1 MKILFMTRVFPD
13 EHGYQGGVFILNQAR
28 ALKNAGHEVAVLLPD
43 FRSPRRKRPWGY
55 SRYRLDGV
63 EVYRWAFP
71 CGPVFP
77 LIEAAAPI
85 LSRRL
90 YEKAAASFGTPA
102 LLYAHFGDAAIDA
115 AALKRR
121 FGVPVVVLE
130 HDSGILTGSYTGAAL
145 RARREACEQADAV
158 LAVSEALAEKVQAL
172 TRRRVGVVP
181 NIVPAY
187 MFEGAAAD
195 AEPDAFRFVSVGN
208 MVPSKCFDET
218 LCAFAALGDTRARLL
233 LAGDGPEQPRLRAL
247 AESLGVGSRVEFL
260 GRVDNRA
267 LAGLLRR
274 CGCFVLPSR
283 FETFGVA
290 YLEAMAAG
298 LPVVAT
304 RCGGP
309 EEFVNE
315 NNGLLIPVGDREALT
330 GALRHMLTRHADY
343 DPAAIRAF
351 ARALCSEEAVV
362 GKLERV
368 FRQAADKP
376 ASEES
381 KCGTR

>member
-1 MKILFMTRVFPD
+1 MKLLFVTRVFPD
-13 EHGYQGGVFILNQAR
+13 EHGFQGGVFILNQAR
-28 ALKNAGHEVAVLLPD
+28 ALIRAGHEAAVLLLD
-43 FRSPRRKRPWGY
+43 FRSPRRKRRWGF

-90 YEKAAASFGTPA
+90 YEKAAASFGAPA

-130 HDSGILTGSYTGAAL
+130 HDSGVLTGSYAESAL
-145 RARREACEQADAV
+145 RARRKAYESADAV
-158 LAVSEALAEKVQAL
+158 LAVSAALAEKVQAL
-172 TRRRVGVVP
+172 TRHPVGVVP
-181 NIVPAY
+181 NIVPGY
-187 MFEGAAAD
+187 MFEGARTGQDAA
-195 AEPDAFRFVSVGN
+195 FTFIGVGN
-208 MVPSKCFDET
+208 MLPSKAFDET
-218 LCAFAALGDTRARLL
+218 LRAFAALGEADARLL
-233 LAGDGPEQPRLRAL
+233 LVGDGPELPRLRAL
-247 AESLGVGSRVEFL
+247 AEELGVAERTGFP

-267 LAGLLRR
+267 LAALLRR
-274 CGCFVLPSR
+274 CACFVLPSR

-298 LPVVAT
+298 LPVIAT

-309 EEFVNE
+309 EEFVNGD
-315 NNGLLIPVGDREALT
+315 NGMLVPVGDREALT
-330 GALRHMLTRHADY
+330 GAMRRMLARRADY
-343 DPAAIRAF
+343 DPAAISAF
-351 ARALCSEEAVV
+351 ARAFCSEEAVV

-376 ASEES
+376 TSEES